1 MIVDIPLS
9 MFTGEK
15 TDIIDKLYALP
26 NETDKTEKRDD
37 YEVVMNLPTIAGYKP
52 TRVEKPSYIWSD
64 ELAPIFGDRQ
74 ICIFSQE
81 YKVFEELKDHITQ
94 VVEKSGG
101 VAFTVKNTDYI
112 ALVDSINEF
121 MVELFEFNDYSWKD
135 FVIWNTEKDSEF
147 IMDWR
152 DRPVKQQNN
161 QTAVFSEE

>member
-1 MIVDIPLS
+1 
-9 MFTGEK
+9 
-15 TDIIDKLYALP
+15 
-26 NETDKTEKRDD
+26 
-37 YEVVMNLPTIAGYKP
+37 
-52 TRVEKPSYIWSD
+52 
-64 ELAPIFGDRQ
+64 
-74 ICIFSQE
+74 
-81 YKVFEELKDHITQ
+81 LKDHITQ

-135 FVIWNTEKDSEF
+135 FVIWNAEKDSEL